1 MTGDLPLHAGSI
13 LTTAMLSPVVG
24 GHVRTW
30 TDDVSRVWEVEEP
43 ERLADSLGRG
53 MVARTEVEAHRYREV
68 GLLDATGV
76 LLLPERRLR
85 DGDAPARAH
94 RLRPVQAAP
103 DVRDQWRDL
112 STWLGEAALASA
124 RRGEFLVVELGGW
137 EHHPHPYALFVCTG
151 RDGAWRSHLEVAPA
165 PVQGRPPWPEPPPDP
180 AGATLTGPADTG
192 TIAAAGL
199 ALTAALAE
207 WPCTPLDLAVTYG
220 AGPDG
225 PAPA

>member
-1 MTGDLPLHAGSI
+1 MDLPLHPGSI
-13 LTTAMLSPVVG
+13 LTTAMLSPVVA

-30 TDDVSRVWEVEEP
+30 ADDGSRLWEVEEP

-53 MVARTEVEAHRYREV
+53 TTARTEVEAHRFREV

-76 LLLPERRLR
+76 LLLPDRHTRH
-85 DGDAPARAH
+85 GDAPARAH
-94 RLRPVQAAP
+94 RLRPSATQPDLEQQWSDLAA
-103 DVRDQWRDL
+103 
-112 STWLGEAALASA
+112 WLGEAALASA

-137 EHHPHPYALFVCTG
+137 EHRPHPYALFVCTG

-165 PVQGRPPWPEPPPDP
+165 PTRGRPPWPAPPPDP
-180 AGATLTGPADTG
+180 AGATLTGPADAG

-199 ALTAALAE
+199 ALTAALTE

-225 PAPA
+225 PAPG